1 MIERLAYEL
10 ETELIKAIAK
20 SLAGNADWKLYK
32 LAQFNQKALAIV
44 NRFRAR
50 MLSGVDKEME
60 GAVAKLLA
68 EIGGVSMSPGMKEI
82 VTRWAASAKS
92 SVNLAMAKMAESAG
106 ASYVFAL
113 NKASMA
119 LITAESTRKEALK
132 RAIGELHSLT
142 AFVDDAGR
150 QWSPEGY
157 ISTVMRSNM
166 GRAVNASQMQ
176 AAADLNTDLV
186 EVTAHA
192 GARPKCAP
200 YQSRVLSI
208 TGNTPGY
215 PALSSTSY
223 GEPDGLLGINCG
235 HRLIPFIPGVSKRSP
250 KLKLTAKE
258 NKRIYEQSQQQRGL
272 ERSIRAAKR
281 EQAKWDAAGDK
292 EMAQQWGAK
301 VKDRQAKMRSFI
313 KDTGRTRRGDRE
325 QIYA

>member
-10 ETELIKAIAK
+10 ETELIKAIVK
-20 SLAGNADWKLYK
+20 SLAGNTDWKLYK

-92 SVNLAMAKMAESAG
+92 SVNLAMAKLAESAG

-119 LITAESTRKEALK
+119 LITSESTRKEALK

-176 AAADLNTDLV
+176 AAADLHTDLV
-186 EVTAHA
+186 EVTSHA

-200 YQSRVLSI
+200 YQGRVFSI

-215 PALSSTSY
+215 PALSRTSY

-235 HRLIPFIPGVSKRSP
+235 HRLIPFIPGVSKRSS
-250 KLKLTAKE
+250 KLKLTTKE
-258 NKRIYEQSQQQRGL
+258 NERIYEQSQQQRGL

-281 EQAKWDAAGDK
+281 EQVKWEAAGDK
-292 EMAQQWGAK
+292 EMARQWGAK
-301 VKDRQAKMRSFI
+301 VKDRQAAMRGFI

-325 QIYA
+325 QIYT